1 MDVTTAMRRAAV
13 FFADREAV
21 VHGNDRLTF
30 AQAWERGCRLANG
43 LLGLG
48 LKPGDRVAGL
58 EGNSMEAAD
67 FFLGAGIANLVRVPL
82 YPRNSAD
89 AHLHM
94 VEHTGCRALIVAGNH
109 AHEVAD
115 FKHRLPSL
123 EHLMVRDQSYE
134 CWLAAQSP
142 IDPMLKI
149 LPEDNYI
156 IRHTGGT
163 TGRSKGV
170 AFTHRAWLA
179 CGRDWFYNYPPVEPG
194 DRCLHLGP
202 ISHGSGYLFV
212 PIWVWGGCNVMLDS
226 FEASAAVEIMERERI
241 GYVFAVPTMVNA
253 MNHEPT
259 VRRRDWSKLKCML
272 IAAAPISEAT
282 ALTAREIFGASCLHQ
297 GYGQTEALLLSFM
310 GPRQWFTRSKART
323 PCARAAW

>member
-13 FFADREAV
+13 FFANREAV

-48 LKPGDRVAGL
+48 LKPGDRVAVL

-226 FEASAAVEIMERERI
+226 FEASAAVEIHGTRAHWHC
-241 GYVFAVPTMVNA
+241 GLSVP
-253 MNHEPT
+253 
-259 VRRRDWSKLKCML
+259 
-272 IAAAPISEAT
+272 
-282 ALTAREIFGASCLHQ
+282 
-297 GYGQTEALLLSFM
+297 Y
-310 GPRQWFTRSKART
+310 
-323 PCARAAW
+323 